1 MNDTIINEIYEEILE
16 DDIDIYN
23 EKNKPE
29 CIYAN

>member
-1 MNDTIINEIYEEILE
+1 MIRLSMKFTRKLLE